1 MRRRRQPTSRPS
13 RSTCPTTRAEPDP
26 RAAVLAF
33 YDSAYRA
40 GAGRANWDVAGLA
53 CPGGITDQ
61 HLAAPPA

>member
-1 MRRRRQPTSRPS
+1 MKLALGPLLYYW
-13 RSTCPTTRAEPDP
+13 P
-26 RAAVLAF
+26 RATVLAF

-40 GAGRANWDVAGLA
+40 GAKCADWDVAGLA